1 MVKRYLN
8 FYCFIDEFIFNN
20 KGEDDVRVRNL
31 IFVILVIFLIFP
43 LIYIIVEIKVPDRT
57 DSKEANSL
65 NPEQQRNIQEDQ
77 EKLLKFLY
85 DNKKRILGNKK
96 KFLMDIESVLPV
108 IEEKDINNSTM
119 ETDLDTAKSERH
131 KHYQIIKKV
140 LREADYYHL
149 TGKIRDNTVYS
160 YLSDRVKKALYS
172 DYKEEEYTYYY
183 KVEPAN
189 PDETVLRDRKGYF
202 YYVHVFTDSYEVNP
216 ADPYGDI
223 KKLVMLVEK
232 IKGKWVITELLY
244 NN

>member
-1 MVKRYLN
+1 MR
-8 FYCFIDEFIFNN
+8 
-20 KGEDDVRVRNL
+20 RRNL
-31 IFVILVIFLIFP
+31 ILVFLFIFLILP
-43 LIYIIVEIKVPDRT
+43 LIWVIINLEVPDKKST
-57 DSKEANSL
+57 EQVNLSNST
-65 NPEQQRNIQEDQ
+65 EQSNIYEDQ

-85 DNKKRILGNKK
+85 DNKKRILENKK
-96 KFLMDIESVLPV
+96 VFLIDVTDVLPV
-108 IEEKDINNSTM
+108 VEEKDINNSTVQP
-119 ETDLDTAKSERH
+119 DLNIVKSERQ
-131 KHYQIIKKV
+131 KQYEIIKKV

-160 YLSDRVKKALYS
+160 YLSDIVKKALYS

-202 YYVHVFTDSYEVNP
+202 YYVYVFTDSYEVNP

-223 KKLVMLVEK
+223 KKLIMLVEK
-232 IKGKWVITELLY
+232 IKGKWVITELTY

>member
-1 MVKRYLN
+1 MR
-8 FYCFIDEFIFNN
+8 
-20 KGEDDVRVRNL
+20 RNL
-31 IFVILVIFLIFP
+31 IFVFLLIFLILP
-43 LIYIIVEIKVPDRT
+43 LIWVIINLEGPNKKNTEEVNLE
-57 DSKEANSL
+57 NSTK
-65 NPEQQRNIQEDQ
+65 QSNIYEDQ

-85 DNKKRILGNKK
+85 DNKKRILENKK
-96 KFLMDIESVLPV
+96 AFLIDVTDVLPV
-108 IEEKDINNSTM
+108 IQERNINNSTVQP
-119 ETDLDTAKSERH
+119 DLNIIKSERQ
-131 KHYQIIKKV
+131 KQYEIIKKV
-140 LREADYYHL
+140 LREADYYSL

-232 IKGKWVITELLY
+232 INRDVQ
-244 NN
+244 N

>member
-1 MVKRYLN
+1 MR
-8 FYCFIDEFIFNN
+8 
-20 KGEDDVRVRNL
+20 RRNYL
-31 IFVILVIFLIFP
+31 IFVFFLIFLILP
-43 LIYIIVEIKVPDRT
+43 LIWVIINFEGPNNNKSTEQVNL
-57 DSKEANSL
+57 SNSTKQS
-65 NPEQQRNIQEDQ
+65 NNYDDQ

-85 DNKKRILGNKK
+85 KNKKHILENKK
-96 KFLMDIESVLPV
+96 AFLIDVTDMLPV
-108 IEEKDINNSTM
+108 IQERDINNSTVQF
-119 ETDLDTAKSERH
+119 DLNIVKSERQ
-131 KHYQIIKKV
+131 KQYEIIKKV

-149 TGKIRDNTVYS
+149 TGEIRDNTIYS

-223 KKLVMLVEK
+223 KELVMLVEK
-232 IKGKWVITELLY
+232 IKGKWVITELTY